1 MFLLFKSTLQFSQF
15 LKAKLIELS
24 LPTAFLPGAFNI
36 EAGFVLGE
44 SVLLLLILS
53 LLNCCYSWSL
63 SVGNA
68 LRF

>member
-1 MFLLFKSTLQFSQF
+1 
-15 LKAKLIELS
+15 
-24 LPTAFLPGAFNI
+24 LPGAFNI

-53 LLNCCYSWSL
+53 LLSCCYSWSL
-63 SVGNA
+63 SAGNV